1 MSYFSDL
8 HITGQEEGYAG
19 MHGQLTRD
27 FMRLGRSFTEA
38 RKAADEILA
47 PKAALPVADLDDE
60 GEPFDENE
68 PFDDDNGY
76 DSHYGTPCAP
86 KCELCGRA
94 MDECR
99 CFGGDDE

>member
-1 MSYFSDL
+1 MSYFGDL

-27 FMRLGRSFTEA
+27 FMRLGRSFAEA
-38 RKAADEILA
+38 RTAADEVLA
-47 PKAALPVADLDDE
+47 PKPPLTAPVLDDE
-60 GEPFDENE
+60 SDT
-68 PFDDDNGY
+68 FDDEDAGC
-76 DSHYGTPCAP
+76 DGHYGTPCAP